1 MFWVSN
7 RNTSLIDLMRGY
19 IGSERSHRPNR
30 RLVRSTKSL
39 SKEL

>member
-19 IGSERSHRPNR
+19 IGCERSHHPKYTARVVPR
-30 RLVRSTKSL
+30 G
-39 SKEL
+39 

>member
-19 IGSERSHRPNR
+19 IGSERSHRP
-30 RLVRSTKSL
+30 TK
-39 SKEL
+39 KERIYNEPTTK